1 VTTQRATQHPR
12 HDGSNGGRDGRPTAL
27 PAVPRQD
34 DRALAALES
43 VASQERMV
51 AEILHDL
58 GNLFHKLY
66 YWADYLRSGD
76 AQRDGDASA
85 GEMLEGTIK
94 QLQDYLKAAFDY
106 LAPVALSPTRMVAAD
121 VMNSF
126 VGKVS
131 ARLCTTVVRK
141 DGLEAVGSLAV
152 LIDPSRM
159 SQGLDIVVRQ
169 VASQVSEG
177 TSVAVTAVMVNHEGP
192 AGIAVRVVVDHCLDP
207 SMFFRSAEASVEWA
221 LAEKL
226 FDMHGGRLS
235 HESGTTDTVTVV
247 MFFPV
252 SG

>member
-1 VTTQRATQHPR
+1 VTTQRATEHR
-12 HDGSNGGRDGRPTAL
+12 RHGSDDKHDGKATTSPGGHRPGDPAL
-27 PAVPRQD
+27 D
-34 DRALAALES
+34 ALES
-43 VASQERMV
+43 VASQEQMV

-76 AQRDGDASA
+76 ASRDGDASA

-106 LAPVALSPTRMVAAD
+106 LAPVALSPTRMAAAD

-126 VGKVS
+126 VGKVT
-131 ARLCTTVVRK
+131 ARLCATAVRK
-141 DGLEAVGSLAV
+141 AGLEAVGSLTV

-169 VASQVSEG
+169 VASQVSEAS
-177 TSVAVTAVMVNHEGP
+177 SVAVTAVAVNHEGP
-192 AGIAVRVVVDHCLDP
+192 AGIAVRVVVDHCADP

-235 HESGTTDTVTVV
+235 HESGATGEVTVV

>member
-1 VTTQRATQHPR
+1 V
-12 HDGSNGGRDGRPTAL
+12 
-27 PAVPRQD
+27 
-34 DRALAALES
+34 ALES
-43 VASQERMV
+43 VANQEQMV

-76 AQRDGDASA
+76 AARDGDASA

-106 LAPVALSPTRMVAAD
+106 LAPVALSPTRMAAAD
-121 VMNSF
+121 IMTSL

-131 ARLCTTVVRK
+131 ARLGSTVVSTA
-141 DGLEAVGSLAV
+141 GLEAVESLAV

-159 SQGLDIVVRQ
+159 SQGLEIVVRQ
-169 VASQVSEG
+169 VAAQVSE
-177 TSVAVTAVMVNHEGP
+177 TSSVGLTAVAVNHEAP
-192 AGIAVRVVVDHCLDP
+192 AGITVRVVVNHCADP
-207 SMFFRSAEASVEWA
+207 SKFFRTGEASVEWA

-226 FDMHGGRLS
+226 FDLHGGRLS
-235 HESGTTDTVTVV
+235 HESGTTDQVALE